1 MTGYVVSRI
10 GQAFLVLWGAFTI
23 TYLILYLLPG
33 DPLTIMLSASGVQPD
48 SLSPRQL
55 AQARAQYG
63 LDQGVLAHY
72 FSLLGNYL
80 RGDFGIS
87 LTANEPIRQLL
98 LARLGPS
105 LELGASAVVLSVLA
119 GFGFAYAASLVT
131 WRPLRQLLNRL
142 PALGHSTPV
151 FWTGLLL
158 IQIFAF
164 DLDWFPSTGN
174 DGFSSLVLPA
184 VTLAIP
190 SGATYA
196 QVLLRSSGDVWKEPY
211 IITAL
216 AKGLSRNQVQA
227 RHVMRNALL
236 PVLTLVGLQIGNLV
250 FDAVLVETVFAR
262 VGVGRLAQDAVLR
275 QDMPVVLAIVT
286 LAAAVFVVI
295 NLIVDLLYP
304 ALDPRII
311 RTPKVS

>member
-1 MTGYVVSRI
+1 MIRYVASRI
-10 GQAFLVLWGAFTI
+10 GQAALVLWGAFTV

-33 DPLTIMLSASGVQPD
+33 DPLSIMLSASGIQPD
-48 SLSPRQL
+48 SLSPQQL

-63 LDQGVLAHY
+63 LDQGLVARY
-72 FSLLGNYL
+72 FSLLGHYL
-80 RGDFGIS
+80 QGNFGLS
-87 LTANEPIRQLL
+87 LTTNEPVRQLL
-98 LARLGPS
+98 VERAAPS
-105 LELGASAVVLSVLA
+105 LDLAAGAVVLSVLS
-119 GFGFAYAASLVT
+119 GFGFAYAVALVT
-131 WRPLRQLLNRL
+131 WPPLRQFLKRL
-142 PALGHSTPV
+142 PALGQSTPV
-151 FWTGLLL
+151 FWTGLLF

-164 DLDWFPSTGN
+164 DLGWFPATGN
-174 DGFSSLVLPA
+174 DGLQSLVLPA

-196 QVLLRSSGDVWKEPY
+196 QVLLRSFDDVWKEPF
-211 IITAL
+211 IVTAL
-216 AKGLSRNQVQA
+216 AKGLSRRQVQG
-227 RHVMRNALL
+227 RHVLRNALL

-286 LAAAVFVVI
+286 LSAAIFVVI

-304 ALDPRII
+304 VLDPRIA
-311 RTPKVS
+311 RTPRVT